1 MDIPFTENHILHL
14 IIFQVVLLF
23 ILLDNIRVTRGARR
37 HPQASAEPMVS
48 VLVPARNEQRSI
60 ARCVQSLLEQDYPK
74 YEVIVLDDQSSDGT
88 RAILEHLSPSNPRL
102 RLLDGKPIPGEIS
115 GKNWACV
122 QLSRQAKG
130 DLLLFTD
137 ADTTHREDMISSVVT
152 TLMGENADLLT
163 GFPRQEVQSWGERIL
178 VPFFSWVILCFI
190 PLSLAYRLNL
200 SFLSSG
206 VGQFMLFRREAYQA
220 IGGHESVSASIVE
233 DISLVRRIKSSKQRW
248 RMIHLADLTACRMY
262 QDSREAIDGFTK
274 NLFAVFDYRLIPFL
288 FAFLWLLVLFWEPFF
303 LLVNR
308 EYAAQPGMIVVCTGL
323 AFLLWFLTY
332 LDLGIPLWLA
342 FLYPLTILAT
352 VIVAGRSA
360 IYSIRGYS
368 TWKGR
373 GIPPVKWRWF

>member
-1 MDIPFTENHILHL
+1 MDISFAYNLILHL
-14 IIFQVVLLF
+14 IIFQTVLLF
-23 ILLDNIRVTRGARR
+23 ILLDNIRVTRKARR
-37 HPQASAEPMVS
+37 HSPATSYPMVS

-60 ARCVQSLLEQDYPK
+60 AGCVQSLLEQDYRNF
-74 YEVIVLDDQSSDGT
+74 EVIVLDDQSSDGT
-88 RAILEHLSPSNPRL
+88 RAILEQLSPSNPRL
-102 RLLDGKPIPGEIS
+102 RLLDGKPVPGEIS

-122 QLSRQAKG
+122 QLSREAKG

-137 ADTTHREDMISSVVT
+137 ADTTHYEQMLSSVVST
-152 TLMGENADLLT
+152 MLGENADLLT
-163 GFPRQEVQSWGERIL
+163 GFPRQEIRSWGERIL

-233 DISLVRRIKSSKQRW
+233 DISLVRQIKSSRLRW

-262 QDSREAIDGFTK
+262 YDSREAIEGFTK
-274 NLFAVFDYRLIPFL
+274 NLFAVFDYRLIPYL
-288 FAFLWLLVLFWEPFF
+288 LAFLWLLVLFWEPFI
-303 LLVNR
+303 LLANGGYST
-308 EYAAQPGMIVVCTGL
+308 EPGLIAICTGL

-332 LDLGIPLWLA
+332 IDLGIPPWLA
-342 FLYPLTILAT
+342 FLYPFTILAT

-360 IYSIRGYS
+360 LYSVRGYS

-373 GIPPVKWRWF
+373 EIPPVKWGWF

>member
-1 MDIPFTENHILHL
+1 MDIPFADNHILHL
-14 IIFQVVLLF
+14 IIFQTVLLF
-23 ILLDNIRVTRGARR
+23 ILLDNIRVTRRARR
-37 HPQASAEPMVS
+37 HAPTRSSPMVS

-60 ARCVQSLLEQDYPK
+60 AGCVQSLLEQDYPN

-88 RAILEHLSPSNPRL
+88 RAILEQLSPSNPRL

-122 QLSRQAKG
+122 QLSREAKG

-137 ADTTHREDMISSVVT
+137 ADTTHREHMLSSVVT
-152 TLMGENADLLT
+152 TLLGENADLLT
-163 GFPRQEVQSWGERIL
+163 GFPRQEVHSWGERIL

-206 VGQFMLFRREAYQA
+206 VGQFMLFKREAYQA

-233 DISLVRRIKSSKQRW
+233 DISLVRRIKSSKLRW
-248 RMIHLADLTACRMY
+248 RMIHLADLTSCRMY
-262 QDSREAIDGFTK
+262 QDSREAIDGFSK

-288 FAFLWLLVLFWEPFF
+288 FAFLWLLVLFWEPFI
-303 LLVNR
+303 LLANG
-308 EYAAQPGMIVVCTGL
+308 EYSTQSELIAICIGL
-323 AFLLWFLTY
+323 AFLLWLLTY
-332 LDLGIPLWLA
+332 IDLGIPLWLA

-373 GIPPVKWRWF
+373 EIPPKKWRWF

>member
-1 MDIPFTENHILHL
+1 
-14 IIFQVVLLF
+14 
-23 ILLDNIRVTRGARR
+23 
-37 HPQASAEPMVS
+37 
-48 VLVPARNEQRSI
+48 
-60 ARCVQSLLEQDYPK
+60 
-74 YEVIVLDDQSSDGT
+74 
-88 RAILEHLSPSNPRL
+88 
-102 RLLDGKPIPGEIS
+102 
-115 GKNWACV
+115 
-122 QLSRQAKG
+122 
-130 DLLLFTD
+130 
-137 ADTTHREDMISSVVT
+137 
-152 TLMGENADLLT
+152 
-163 GFPRQEVQSWGERIL
+163 
-178 VPFFSWVILCFI
+178 
-190 PLSLAYRLNL
+190 
-200 SFLSSG
+200 
-206 VGQFMLFRREAYQA
+206 
-220 IGGHESVSASIVE
+220 VE

-308 EYAAQPGMIVVCTGL
+308 EYAAQPGMVAVCTGL